1 MRIRIKH
8 GLDLGARGRLRSRED
23 DTLPHVPQVLV
34 VLAWWVS
41 NSDARARAYATS
53 FPPREYV
60 RELNWLERTHHAEGG
75 PFHRSDF
82 SGRPVVCRIAASG
95 RRGRRHHG
103 LWVGKL

>member
-41 NSDARARAYATS
+41 NSDARAR
-53 FPPREYV
+53 V
-60 RELNWLERTHHAEGG
+60 RHVVSAERIRT
-75 PFHRSDF
+75 
-82 SGRPVVCRIAASG
+82 
-95 RRGRRHHG
+95 
-103 LWVGKL
+103 